1 MPSIRQRPN
10 GQWRARYR
18 DDEGKEHSKH
28 FPRKRD
34 GQDWLD
40 EVATSRRTGTYVDP
54 RTTAT
59 TLRTFY
65 AQWAP
70 RQVWATSTRRAMDL
84 ALNGCTFVD
93 VPFGKLRR
101 SHAEAWV
108 KTMDATL
115 APTTIRTRFKNVQ
128 AALRA
133 AVRDRELAI
142 DPCAGVTLPR
152 RRRAEHAMRVPST
165 GYVGATIIAAD
176 PWFRTFIALCAFA
189 GLRSGEAAA
198 VQVGDIDFLRRRLHV
213 QRQAQWSTGLVS
225 ISPPKHGSERTV
237 DLPDDLAT
245 MLAQHISEVGVRGDE
260 GWLFGSTR
268 WTPPAAHVM
277 LHHWIALTDRLGLE
291 RYRVHDL
298 RHFYASALIAA
309 GCDVVTVQ
317 RAMGHANAATTL
329 GTYSH
334 LWPTAEDRTRA
345 AAADLM
351 RASLGAPADSLRTAD
366 AH

>member
-1 MPSIRQRPN
+1 MSSVRQRPN

-18 DDEGKEHSKH
+18 DDEGKEHAKH

-34 GQDWLD
+34 AQDWLD
-40 EVATSRRTGTYVDP
+40 GVATSRRTGTYVDP
-54 RTTAT
+54 RTSST

-65 AQWAP
+65 DQWST

-84 ALNGCTFVD
+84 AVAGCTFAD

-133 AVRDRELAI
+133 AVRDRELAT
-142 DPCAGVTLPR
+142 DPCNGVTLPR
-152 RRRAEHAMRVPST
+152 RRRAEHAMRIPDAA
-165 GYVGATIIAAD
+165 YVGSTIVAAD
-176 PWFRTFIALCAFA
+176 PWFRSFIALCAFA
-189 GLRSGEAAA
+189 GLRSSEAAA
-198 VQVGDIDFLRRRLHV
+198 VQVGDIDFLRRKLNMR
-213 QRQAQWSTGLVS
+213 RQTQWSKGSVS
-225 ISPPKHGSERTV
+225 VVSPKHGSERTV
-237 DLPDDLAT
+237 DLPDELLT
-245 MLAQHISEVGVRGDE
+245 MLAQHVTDVGVRGTE
-260 GWLFGSTR
+260 GWLFGSTQ
-268 WTPPAAHVM
+268 WTPPGSHVM
-277 LHHWIALTDRLGLE
+277 LHHWTALTDRLGLA
-291 RYRVHDL
+291 RHRVHDL

-351 RASLGAPADSLRTAD
+351 RTALAPPADSLRTGKA
-366 AH
+366 